1 MTDDSIFEL
10 EKDYYLGNYQ
20 SCNNKANSMPASRES
35 MFYMC
40 LSYYHLKKLDILAL
54 EMGKS
59 SEQCVE
65 LIGKLVTYSEQV
77 SQRETILNELEH
89 LLQDKSALN
98 PKDDLSRLIVSS
110 IFVRAKKYPEALK
123 ALHQLD
129 SLPALLAKIGVYI
142 SMNRFDLA
150 EQALK
155 TMQNAKD
162 YSTLTLLAS
171 AQLRLASGNAREAH
185 DTAKELE
192 DVYRATPLIKNI
204 QTAAAVSLGNYD
216 LAQEHCKSAMDLD
229 NDNLEALIN
238 MIHILSK
245 LRASTEIKE
254 RHYGRLKAMY
264 PDNEIVKEV
273 EKIASVCN

>member
-1 MTDDSIFEL
+1 MTDYSLFEL

-54 EMGKS
+54 ELGKS
-59 SEQCVE
+59 NELCVK
-65 LIGKLVTYSEQV
+65 LIGKLVTYSEEPAK
-77 SQRETILNELEH
+77 REAVLEELDH
-89 LLQDKSALN
+89 LLQDKAVDS
-98 PKDDLSRLIVSS
+98 KDDLSRLVISS
-110 IFVRAKKYPEALK
+110 IFCRAKMYSEALK

-129 SLPALLAKIGVYI
+129 SLPIHLARLGIFVA
-142 SMNRFDLA
+142 MNRPDLA
-150 EQALK
+150 ELSLRS
-155 TMQNAKD
+155 MQSKDD

-171 AQLRLASGNAREAH
+171 AQLRLASGNARESH
-185 DTAKELE
+185 ETGKELE

-204 QTAAAVSLGNYD
+204 QTAAAISMGNYD
-216 LAQEHCKSAMDLD
+216 LAKQHCENALDLD

-254 RHYGRLKAMY
+254 RHFNRLKAMY
-264 PDNEIVKEV
+264 PDNELVKEV
-273 EKIASVCN
+273 EAVTSMGN